1 MRAERDSHRL
11 AATRLSLAPQHRR
24 RIDPGRPESR
34 DAGCGHDD
42 AEQDQRGRAK
52 HRRVSRVYLEQQ
64 RCQHARQCQGRHA
77 TAHQSG
83 GGATRD
89 VVIPGRAVPSD
100 QAVLRI
106 RYNQVSQ
113 DYFAVTGTKLIAGR
127 AFSLSLTK

>member
-1 MRAERDSHRL
+1 MRRKIKTVTARARL
-11 AATRLSLAPQHRR
+11 RQ
-24 RIDPGRPESR
+24 G
-34 DAGCGHDD
+34 D
-42 AEQDQRGRAK
+42 AEKEQGGRTK
-52 HRRVSRVYLEQQ
+52 HRRISRVYLEQQ
-64 RCQHARQCQGRHA
+64 RREHARQCQGRHA